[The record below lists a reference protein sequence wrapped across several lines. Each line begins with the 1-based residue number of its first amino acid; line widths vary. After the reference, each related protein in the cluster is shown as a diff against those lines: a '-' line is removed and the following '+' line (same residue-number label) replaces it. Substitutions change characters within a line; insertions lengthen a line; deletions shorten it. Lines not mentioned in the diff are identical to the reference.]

1 MLYITEYSVR
11 VNSYSPSVNAMR
23 LAAGRLNPEHLHLAR
38 LLVGEVGGVIQ
49 LGLRGDEDKLL
60 LLKFKW
66 INLYFFMFITVEV
79 EAY

>member
-11 VNSYSPSVNAMR
+11 VDSYNTSVNAMR
-23 LAAGRLNPEHLHLAR
+23 LAARRLNPEHLHLAR

-60 LLKFKW
+60 LLK
-66 INLYFFMFITVEV
+66 LT
-79 EAY
+79 